1 MDWIIDDNFRVT
13 FKTIFRSISDLLQG
27 GYQWLC
33 IIQNEHMDMHLSEDG
48 SILRKWQIKTDL

>member
-48 SILRKWQIKTDL
+48 SILRKWQIK